1 MSTTTLTVQD
11 QALALQSDIKAS
23 IEQLFAAIPDLTCQR
38 AICDALVAQAK
49 EITVKFNDPDDTAY
63 RNADES
69 CKLLRDTVDEIK
81 AVIDPVVEA
90 FNKAHKAA
98 TGLRTQ
104 YTADA
109 ENERKRLNGERSAW
123 FMEQE
128 RQRREA
134 TLRAQEE
141 ARQRE
146 EARLLEES
154 RQLEAQGDKQG
165 AAEVLEEA
173 LTVEAPAV
181 VLPSFV
187 PQIQGTSFRSV
198 WKYEVLDP
206 TKLKPEFITVND
218 KAIGATVRGSKKA
231 AETICG
237 APGAILVWEEK
248 SAIDKR

>member
-1 MSTTTLTVQD
+1 VS
-11 QALALQSDIKAS
+11 
-23 IEQLFAAIPDLTCQR
+23 
-38 AICDALVAQAK
+38 
-49 EITVKFNDPDDTAY
+49 Y

-104 YTADA
+104 YTGDA

-123 FMEQE
+123 YQEQE
-128 RQRREA
+128 RQRRSA
-134 TLRAQEE
+134 TLAAQET
-141 ARQRE
+141 ARLAEQ
-146 EARLLEES
+146 ARLLEES
-154 RQLEAQGDKQG
+154 RQLEEQGDKQ
-165 AAEVLEEA
+165 AAAQVLEEA
-173 LTVEAPAV
+173 LVVEAPAV

-198 WKYEVLDP
+198 WKYEVLDW
-206 TKLKPEFITVND
+206 TLLKPEFVQVND
-218 KAIGATVRGSKKA
+218 KAIGATVRGSKKS

-237 APGAILVWEEK
+237 APGAIRVYEDK
-248 SAIDKR
+248 SPIDKR